1 MLGTVLGKYRPQ
13 DITDWGKHFSV
24 GKIKLWKR
32 QRTSEQKPSQ
42 HVLLHT
48 FKTRCMSRRLLHG
61 CCLATNL
68 NLMTRSHGNFRS
80 TIPVS
85 DYTDYW
91 TTGIGNLTSN
101 SRRRISWGNKFP
113 LAALYAKLRVQ
124 VGIIWSSL
132 REHNFSCVMKS
143 SFLFSEM
150 QFYICLFVV
159 RRVSYGSLL
168 GLHLDGKILSNFKF
182 SMLPHPLKIWNSKK
196 TRFRISNK
204 A

>member
-1 MLGTVLGKYRPQ
+1 MTEEAVLRETFSDHGFFFLRYSILQYKISQLPSLLGTVLGKYRPQ
-13 DITDWGKHFSV
+13 DITDWRKHFSV
-24 GKIKLWKR
+24 GKIKLGRR

-42 HVLLHT
+42 RVLLHT

-61 CCLATNL
+61 CCLVTSL

-91 TTGIGNLTSN
+91 TTGIGNLRSN
-101 SRRRISWGNKFP
+101 SRRRISWSNKFP

-132 REHNFSCVMKS
+132 RQHNFSCVMKS
-143 SFLFSEM
+143 SFLLRCSST
-150 QFYICLFVV
+150 FV
-159 RRVSYGSLL
+159 YLL
-168 GLHLDGKILSNFKF
+168 
-182 SMLPHPLKIWNSKK
+182 
-196 TRFRISNK
+196 
-204 A
+204 